1 MGRRAVSTDV
11 GTPKATANP
20 YIGPQAFRRDDVL
33 YGRDT
38 ETADLLDLLI
48 AERVVLL
55 YSPSGAGKSSLIAA
69 GLVPRL
75 EEEGFEVL
83 PVVRVTHEL
92 PPDSDAGRTPRNRY
106 VLSTLLSLEEG
117 LPREHQ
123 HHIDDL
129 SRMTVTDYIAQ
140 WPDLDGRPGNEV
152 LLFDQFE
159 EVITADPNDHEA
171 KQEFFADIGRALRD
185 RNLWAL
191 FSMREDFLAE
201 LHPYAPLVP
210 TRFASRYR
218 LDLLTVDEALD
229 SIVLPARD
237 AGIRFEADA
246 ARQLADDLRRIR
258 VQRPEG
264 IVEELGPNVEPVQLQ
279 VTCRQVWSRL
289 DPDAR
294 TIQLDDVEAV
304 GNVDQALASYYAD
317 CVRATVAAT
326 GVGERALRD
335 WFELELVTPQGIRG
349 QVLHGPEQGDGSDE
363 RAVRMLTDAH
373 LVRAESRRGATWYEL
388 AHDRLIEPVQEDNAR
403 WRDQNLSYFERLAD
417 WWDSQSRPDQLLL
430 VGTDL
435 DMADAWAK
443 DQPADALSA
452 LERDFID
459 ASHKARDQAD
469 RERRARKRTRR
480 WLIVAVVGCAVAVY
494 AAADAQRARETA
506 EDLADASE
514 VAALAGQAAG
524 AVGWDTDLSLLLA
537 QEAAALSGGEGQDL
551 DADTRNALQ
560 LAVDQTPVR
569 TALHGHGPAWSVAY
583 SADGEVIGTGHDDGS
598 VVVWDATTGEEL
610 NAVAA
615 GGVVYAVDLSPTGET
630 LAYAGSDGTVSIWP
644 TDGSADP
651 TLLQSHEGNVW
662 NVAFSPDGTEVA
674 SVGADGSVIVA
685 DVTTGEVSQQFR
697 RLNADESVSETNDV
711 EWVDGQHLVVVD
723 DEGVVSWW
731 TVGGSDLVGDI
742 GAVPA
747 RETDAHTNLAVAV
760 DVSHD
765 GALLATAGRDGVA
778 LVTDLAS
785 GAEVHRV
792 EGFGFWINDLSFTA
806 DGRLVAIDDNGNAF
820 VSDPTAGADLRTV
833 TAYGMSLVS
842 ADVDPTHS
850 GRAVVASRDGDPAVW
865 DLTVGHDDY
874 SAVEA
879 APDGTVVTW
888 SWNVGV
894 NGWSADRRMTPLV
907 PAGSDYVVDAALSP
921 DGGSVAVAWNSGAV
935 SVSPTASP
943 DSTVSMTGHDGG
955 AWTVA
960 FSPDGRLVASG
971 GADSMVRVWDATTGD
986 EVHSLP
992 PAHVLDIQSVDFGSD
1007 SSQLAS
1013 VSSDGTTR
1021 LWNLDDPTAAPRV
1034 LSPPAANVYPLEV
1047 DWSPRGDLVAIRNSD
1062 GTAAVWEPEEG
1073 NTRAAVQNLEGHTQR
1088 VNDIAFD
1095 VTGER
1100 LVTAGNDRAVIVWD
1114 ATDDTILGRIRHQA
1128 SVNSVAF
1135 AADGGHLWLTDYRGA
1150 PNVVW
1155 LDDEE
1160 LLQVAEDRSTRDLRR
1175 AECRLYLSA
1184 DGDCPE

>member
-11 GTPKATANP
+11 GAPKAIANP
-20 YIGPQAFRRDDVL
+20 YIGPQAFRRDDSL
-33 YGRDT
+33 YGRDN

-69 GLVPRL
+69 GLIPRL
-75 EEEGFEVL
+75 EDEGFEVL

-92 PPDSDAGRTPRNRY
+92 PPEGDVDRAPRNRY

-117 LPREHQ
+117 LPKEHQ
-123 HHIDDL
+123 HHVDDL
-129 SRMTVTDYIAQ
+129 NQMTVAEYLAQ

-159 EVITADPNDHEA
+159 EVITADANDHDLKE
-171 KQEFFADIGRALRD
+171 EFFADVGRALRD

-218 LDLLTVDEALD
+218 LDLLTVDQALD
-229 SIVLPARD
+229 SMILPARD
-237 AGIRFEADA
+237 AGIQFEADA
-246 ARQLADDLRRIR
+246 AQQLVDDLRRIR
-258 VQRPEG
+258 VQRPGG

-279 VTCRQVWSRL
+279 VTCRQVWNRL
-289 DPDAR
+289 DADAR
-294 TIQLDDVEAV
+294 TIRVGDVEAV

-317 CVRATVAAT
+317 CVSATAAAT

-349 QVLHGPEQGDGSDE
+349 QVLHGPEQGNGFDE

-388 AHDRLIEPVQEDNAR
+388 AHDRLIEPVHEDNAR
-403 WRDQNLSYFERLAD
+403 WRDQNLSYFERLAA

-430 VGTDL
+430 VGSDL
-435 DMADAWAK
+435 DMADAWATGQ
-443 DQPADALSA
+443 QPDALSP

-459 ASHKARDQAD
+459 ASHKVRDQAD

-524 AVGWDTDLSLLLA
+524 AVGWDADLSLLLA
-537 QEAAALSGGEGQDL
+537 QEAATMSGGDGEDL

-560 LAVDQTPVR
+560 LAVDQTPVL
-569 TALHGHGPAWSVAY
+569 TALRGHGPAWSVAY
-583 SADGEVIGTGHDDGS
+583 SADGVLIGSGHDDGS
-598 VVVWDATTGEEL
+598 VVVWEATTGEEL
-610 NAVAA
+610 HSLSAD
-615 GGVVYAVDLSPTGET
+615 GTVYAVDISPAGDA
-630 LAYAGSDGTVSIWP
+630 LAYAGSDGGVSIWP
-644 TDGSADP
+644 TDGSGEP
-651 TLLQSHEGNVW
+651 TLLQSHEGSIW
-662 NVAFSPDGTEVA
+662 NLAFSPDGTEVA
-674 SVGADGSVIVA
+674 SVGADGYVIVA
-685 DVTTGEVSQQFR
+685 DATTGEVTQRFR
-697 RLNADESVSETNDV
+697 RLTADGLASETNDV

-723 DEGVVSWW
+723 DEGVVASWA
-731 TVGGSDLVGDI
+731 VGD
-742 GAVPA
+742 ADPS
-747 RETDAHTNLAVAV
+747 REISAHTGLAVAV
-760 DVSHD
+760 DVSRD

-778 LVTDLAS
+778 LVTDLVT

-792 EGFGFWINDLSFTA
+792 GGFGFWINDLSFSA
-806 DGRLVAIDDNGNAF
+806 DGRLVAIDENGNAF
-820 VSDPTAGADLRTV
+820 VTDPAGQADLRTV

-842 ADVDPTHS
+842 AEVDPTHS
-850 GRAVVASRDGDPAVW
+850 GRAVVASRDADPAVW
-865 DLTVGHDDY
+865 DLTVGHNEY
-874 SAVEA
+874 STVEA
-879 APDGTVVTW
+879 APDGTVVTS

-894 NGWSADRRMTPLV
+894 NGWSADRQMTPLV

-921 DGGSVAVAWNSGAV
+921 DGLSVAVARNSGAV
-935 SVSPTASP
+935 EVWPLRSPGEP
-943 DSTVSMTGHDGG
+943 VPVVGHEGG

-971 GADSMVRVWDATTGD
+971 GADSMVKVWDATTG
-986 EVHSLP
+986 EEAHALP

-1007 SSQLAS
+1007 SSELAS

-1021 LWNLDDPTAAPRV
+1021 LWNLDDPTAGPRV
-1034 LSPPAANVYPLEV
+1034 LSPPDANVYPLDV

-1062 GTAAVWEPEEG
+1062 GTARVWEPAQG
-1073 NTRAAVQNLEGHTQR
+1073 TTRAAVRNLEGHTQR
-1088 VNDIAFD
+1088 VSDIAFD
-1095 VTGER
+1095 LTGDR
-1100 LVTAGNDRAVIVWD
+1100 LVTAGDDRAVIVWD

-1135 AADGGHLWLTDYRGA
+1135 AADGRHLWLTDYRGA

-1160 LLQVAEDRSTRDLRR
+1160 LLQTAEDRNTRDLRP
-1175 AECRLYLSA
+1175 AECRLYLSSA
-1184 DGDCPE
+1184 RDCPE

>member
-11 GTPKATANP
+11 GTPKTTANP

-33 YGRDT
+33 YGRDN

-75 EEEGFEVL
+75 EDEGFEVL

-92 PPDSDAGRTPRNRY
+92 PPDGDAQRTPRNRY

-117 LPREHQ
+117 LPPEHQ

-129 SRMTVTDYIAQ
+129 NRMTIAEYLAQ

-171 KQEFFADIGRALRD
+171 KQEFFADVGRALRD

-218 LDLLTVDEALD
+218 LDLLSVDEALD
-229 SIVLPARD
+229 AIVLPARD

-246 ARQLADDLRRIR
+246 AQQLVDDLRRIR
-258 VQRPEG
+258 VQRPGG

-279 VTCRQVWSRL
+279 VTCRQVWNRL
-289 DPDAR
+289 EADAR

-304 GNVDQALASYYAD
+304 GNVDRALASYYAE
-317 CVRATVAAT
+317 CVDAASTAT

-335 WFELELVTPQGIRG
+335 WFELDLVTPQGIRG
-349 QVLHGPEQGDGSDE
+349 QVLHGPEHGDGFDE

-388 AHDRLIEPVQEDNAR
+388 AHDRLIQPVQEDNAR
-403 WRDQNLSYFERLAD
+403 WRDQNLSYFERLAA

-435 DMADAWAK
+435 DMADAWAQ
-443 DQPADALSA
+443 DQAPEALSA

-469 RERRARKRTRR
+469 RERRARRRTRR
-480 WLIVAVVGCAVAVY
+480 WLIVALVGCAVAVY

-506 EDLADASE
+506 EDLAGASE
-514 VAALAGQAAG
+514 VAAVAGQAAG
-524 AVGWDTDLSLLLA
+524 AVAWDTDLSLLLA
-537 QEAAALSGGEGQDL
+537 QEAATMGGRDGESL

-560 LAVDQTPVR
+560 LAADQTPVR
-569 TALHGHGPAWSVAY
+569 TALRGHGPAWRVAY
-583 SADGEVIGTGHDDGS
+583 SADGALIGTGHDDGS
-598 VVVWDATTGEEL
+598 VVVWDAATGEEL
-610 NAVAA
+610 DATA
-615 GGVVYAVDLSPTGET
+615 GDGQVYAVDISPAGDT
-630 LAYAGSDGTVSIWP
+630 LAYAGSEGTVSIWP
-644 TDGSADP
+644 TDGSGEP
-651 TLLQSHEGNVW
+651 MPLQSHDGNVW
-662 NVAFSPDGTEVA
+662 NVAFSPDGTQVA
-674 SVGADGSVIVA
+674 SVGVDGYVIVA
-685 DVTTGEVSQQFR
+685 DAATGAVVQRFQRS
-697 RLNADESVSETNDV
+697 NADALASETNDV
-711 EWVDGQHLVVVD
+711 EWVDGQRLVVVD
-723 DEGVVSWW
+723 DDGVVSWW
-731 TVGGSDLVGDI
+731 TVGGPDPVRDI

-747 RETDAHTNLAVAV
+747 READAHTNLAVAV
-760 DVSHD
+760 DVSLD
-765 GALLATAGRDGVA
+765 GGLLATAGRDGVA
-778 LVTDLAS
+778 IVTDLAS
-785 GAEVHRV
+785 GTEVHRV
-792 EGFGFWINDLSFTA
+792 EGFGFWINDVSFTA
-806 DGRLVAIDDNGNAF
+806 DGRLVAVDDNGNAF
-820 VSDPTAGADLRTV
+820 VSDPTAGTDLRTV
-833 TAYGMSLVS
+833 TAYGVSLVS

-850 GRAVVASRDGDPAVW
+850 GRAVVASRAGDPAVW
-865 DLTVGHDDY
+865 DLAVGHDEY
-874 SAVEA
+874 STVEA
-879 APDGTVVTW
+879 APDGTVITSSW
-888 SWNVGV
+888 SVGV
-894 NGWSADRRMTPLV
+894 NGWSADWRVTPLV
-907 PAGSDYVVDAALSP
+907 PAGSDYVIDAALSP

-935 SVSPTASP
+935 SVSPTTPSGDIVFMA
-943 DSTVSMTGHDGG
+943 GHEGG

-971 GADSMVRVWDATTGD
+971 GADDMVKVWDAATG
-986 EVHSLP
+986 EEAQVLP
-992 PAHVLDIQSVDFGSD
+992 AAHVLDIQSVDFGGD
-1007 SSQLAS
+1007 ASQLAS

-1021 LWNLDDPTAAPRV
+1021 LWNLDDSTAAPRV
-1034 LSPPAANVYPLEV
+1034 LSPPEPNVYPLDV

-1073 NTRAAVQNLEGHTQR
+1073 NTRAAVRNLEGHTQR

-1095 VTGER
+1095 VTGDR

-1114 ATDDTILGRIRHQA
+1114 ATDDTVLGRIRHQA
-1128 SVNSVAF
+1128 SVNSAAF
-1135 AADGGHLWLTDYRGA
+1135 AADGRHLWLTDYRGA
-1150 PNVVW
+1150 PNIVW

-1160 LLQVAEDRSTRDLRR
+1160 LLQVAEERTTRDLRP
-1175 AECRLYLSA
+1175 AECRLYLSS
-1184 DGDCPE
+1184 DSDCPE